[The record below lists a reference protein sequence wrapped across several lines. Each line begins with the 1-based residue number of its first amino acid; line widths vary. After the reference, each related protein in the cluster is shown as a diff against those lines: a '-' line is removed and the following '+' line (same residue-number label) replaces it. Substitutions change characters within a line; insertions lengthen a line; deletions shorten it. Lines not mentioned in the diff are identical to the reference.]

1 MIDHDQGGVSLAQQM
16 LVAAGPS
23 LGWQRQVVMPEFR
36 VTTGGTKRLTGAGVV
51 LVNFNGAVTIAL
63 PSVASL
69 FQQIPTLT
77 PSPVF
82 GQVIWVKDLGGFASA
97 ANPIVIQPSSGS
109 DLIDGLASFSIITP
123 FDLIRL
129 YPLTD
134 LSGWW
139 VG

>member
-1 MIDHDQGGVSLAQQM
+1 MIDHDQGGVNLAQQV
-16 LVAAGPS
+16 LAACGPS
-23 LGWQRQVVMPEFR
+23 LGWQRQLVAPEFR
-36 VTTGGTKRLTGAGVV
+36 VTTGGTKILTGAGVV

-69 FQQIPTLT
+69 FQQAPSLA

-82 GQVIWVKDLGGFASA
+82 GQAIVVKDLGGFASA
-97 ANPIVIQPSSGS
+97 ANPILIEPSGS
-109 DLIDGLASFSIITP
+109 DLVDGLASFSIITP

-129 YPLTD
+129 FALTD
-134 LSGWW
+134 LSGFY

>member
-1 MIDHDQGGVSLAQQM
+1 MIDHDQGGVNLAQQV
-16 LVAAGPS
+16 LAACGPS

-36 VTTGGTKRLTGAGVV
+36 VTTGGTITLPGAGVV

-69 FQQIPTLT
+69 FQQIPTLA

-82 GQVIWVKDLGGFASA
+82 GQAIVVKDLGGFASA
-97 ANPIVIQPSSGS
+97 ANPIVIQPSGS
-109 DLIDGLASFSIITP
+109 DLVDGLASFSIITAG
-123 FDLIRL
+123 DLIRL
-129 YPLTD
+129 YPLSD
-134 LSGWW
+134 QSGWW